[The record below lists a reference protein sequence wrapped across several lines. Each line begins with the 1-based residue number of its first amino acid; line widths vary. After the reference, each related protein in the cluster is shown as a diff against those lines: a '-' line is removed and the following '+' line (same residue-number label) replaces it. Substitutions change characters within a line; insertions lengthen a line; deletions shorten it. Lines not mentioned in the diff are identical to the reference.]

1 MRTPHNATLKI
12 ALCAIPAVLFLNA
25 CASEPPVAEV
35 RDTFKPVVSLN
46 QVMVGVVDHNA
57 HLLWNAAVDEWAP
70 KNDADWHELE
80 HAAITLAAT
89 GNVIR
94 LGGSGPDDLA
104 WVEKAD
110 WAALTQRETDA
121 ALALLL
127 AVNNKDR
134 DALSKGG
141 DDLVEACEACHK
153 EYKPD
158 LPSIVATPEEQPE
171 HFYGGPRPADSQ
183 AK

>member
-1 MRTPHNATLKI
+1 MRQIKVGGLGATL
-12 ALCAIPAVLFLNA
+12 AVVPVLLLLNA

-57 HLLWNAAVDEWAP
+57 HLLWNAATDEYAP
-70 KNDADWHELE
+70 QNDADWHELE

-89 GNVIR
+89 GNVIL

-104 WVEKAD
+104 WAEKPD

-121 ALALLL
+121 ALAIML
-127 AVNNKDR
+127 AVQNKDR

-141 DDLVEACEACHK
+141 DSLVEACESCHAQH
-153 EYKPD
+153 KPD

-171 HFYGGPRPADSQ
+171 HFYGAPRPA

>member
-1 MRTPHNATLKI
+1 MTITRTA
-12 ALCAIPAVLFLNA
+12 ALRAVLFAVPAFLLLSA
-25 CASEPPVAEV
+25 CTSEPPVAEV

-70 KNDADWHELE
+70 QNDADWHELE
-80 HAAITLAAT
+80 HAAVTLAAT
-89 GNVIR
+89 GNVIL

-104 WVEKAD
+104 WAEKAD
-110 WAALTQRETDA
+110 WSALTQRETDA
-121 ALALLL
+121 ALAILL
-127 AVNNKDR
+127 AVQNKDR

-171 HFYGGPRPADSQ
+171 HFYGGPQPRQES
-183 AK
+183 K